1 MYSFFYFRQRSF
13 IRNAKVLTLNKVSAL
28 KGGCSMLCTL
38 GFRIKQMEI
47 LFYLGSFSLLHLLL
61 SNKQKKSYL
70 HFFFHLTIFKKVPQL
85 HIQSELLLY
94 SVLCTLFDNLTIFQ
108 GIVVSVLY
116 CFCSPDVRVVI
127 AKRLY
132 RMKVRWRSR
141 NLRRDNNRRFRESR
155 RVSYFSTLQTP
166 EQTSLLE

>member
-1 MYSFFYFRQRSF
+1 MANKTGVRWIYYYDSNKITGKETGKTHLCSTRALEF
-13 IRNAKVLTLNKVSAL
+13 IRDHVTFKLPYDFSYQMKTPKHLFRTSQNIKFIWNSILYLS
-28 KGGCSMLCTL
+28 CTA
-38 GFRIKQMEI
+38 
-47 LFYLGSFSLLHLLL
+47 
-61 SNKQKKSYL
+61 
-70 HFFFHLTIFKKVPQL
+70 
-85 HIQSELLLY
+85 
-94 SVLCTLFDNLTIFQ
+94 LFDNLTIFQ

-155 RVSYFSTLQTP
+155 RVSYIFYNLKSDRKRKLQKLF
-166 EQTSLLE
+166 QNFH